1 MKALFVKGVELL
13 IRVLRWINGQ
23 GPLPVRNSE
32 TNRKNYSFQHKN
44 LVEGILKLQANSKPN
59 PQVREFLAPKKYKA
73 KDLLAEIQRQR
84 QEIKVEG

>member
-1 MKALFVKGVELL
+1 MKALFVKGIDLL

-23 GPLPVRNSE
+23 GPLPVRNPG
-32 TNRKNYSFQHKN
+32 TDRKNYSFQHKN
-44 LVEGILKLQANSKPN
+44 FVEAILKLQANSKPN
-59 PQVREFLAPKKYKA
+59 PHVREFLAPKKYKA